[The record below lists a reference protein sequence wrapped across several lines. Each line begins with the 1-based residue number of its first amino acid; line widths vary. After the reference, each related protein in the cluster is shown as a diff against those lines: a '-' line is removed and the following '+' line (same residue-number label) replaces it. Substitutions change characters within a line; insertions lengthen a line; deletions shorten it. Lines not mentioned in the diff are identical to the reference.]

1 LIDEQALFFCVP
13 EGIVIL
19 LGCGHAGF
27 VNTMEYVSELTVER
41 DIYAVIGGTH
51 LVSASP
57 ERIQKTIK
65 AYKDHNV
72 EKIMLMHCTG
82 LDAYL
87 EISIL

>member
-1 LIDEQALFFCVP
+1 LIDDQALFFRVP
-13 EGIVIL
+13 EWIVIL
-19 LGCGHAGF
+19 LGCGHAG
-27 VNTMEYVSELTVER
+27 VVTTMEYVCELTGER
-41 DIYAVIGGTH
+41 GIYAVIGGTH

-65 AYKDHNV
+65 VLKDHNV
-72 EKIMLMHCTG
+72 LKIMLMHCTG